1 MTLHVVIRS
10 GDQKYAPLVPAGI
23 EKAGTLLLRS
33 VPAYVLD
40 QQEENA

>member
-1 MTLHVVIRS
+1 MTPHVAIRS
-10 GDQKYAPLVPAGI
+10 CNRRYAPLVPAGI

>member
-1 MTLHVVIRS
+1 MMLHVAIRS
-10 GDQKYAPLVPAGI
+10 CNRRYAPLIPVGI
-23 EKAGTLLLRS
+23 EKAGTLLKRS

>member
-1 MTLHVVIRS
+1 MTRHVAIRS
-10 GDQKYAPLVPAGI
+10 YDRRYAPLVPVGI

-33 VPAYVLD
+33 VTAYVLD

>member
-1 MTLHVVIRS
+1 MTLHVAIRS
-10 GDQKYAPLVPAGI
+10 CDRKHAPLVPAGI